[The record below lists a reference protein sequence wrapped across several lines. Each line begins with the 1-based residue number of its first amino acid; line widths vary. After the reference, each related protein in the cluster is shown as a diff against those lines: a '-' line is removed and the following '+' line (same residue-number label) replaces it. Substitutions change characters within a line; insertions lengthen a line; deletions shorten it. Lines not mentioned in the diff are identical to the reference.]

1 MKYTQ
6 DHEWIDL
13 DNDIATIGVT
23 DFAQQQLGDIVFIE
37 LPNVGEE
44 IDKGQEVVVIESIKA
59 AGEIKIPVSGVIV
72 EVNTSLH
79 DTPEIVND
87 DPQGQGWFL
96 KIQLSSTVDLT
107 EFMNEDTYR
116 AMVNSDL

>member
-23 DFAQQQLGDIVFIE
+23 DFAQQQLGDIVFVE

-59 AGEIKIPVSGVIV
+59 AGEIKTPISGVIV

-96 KIQLSSTVDLT
+96 KIQLSSKVNLT
-107 EFMNEDTYR
+107 EFMNEDAYR

>member
-23 DFAQQQLGDIVFIE
+23 DFAKQQLGDIVFIE

-44 IDKGQEVVVIESIKA
+44 IDKGQEVVVIE
-59 AGEIKIPVSGVIV
+59 
-72 EVNTSLH
+72 
-79 DTPEIVND
+79 
-87 DPQGQGWFL
+87 
-96 KIQLSSTVDLT
+96 
-107 EFMNEDTYR
+107 
-116 AMVNSDL
+116 

>member
-59 AGEIKIPVSGVIV
+59 AGEIKTPVSGVIV

-87 DPQGQGWFL
+87 DPQGQGWLL

>member
-23 DFAQQQLGDIVFIE
+23 DFAQQQLGDIVFVE

-59 AGEIKIPVSGVIV
+59 AGEIKTPVSGVIF

-96 KIQLSSTVDLT
+96 KIKLSSKADLT

-116 AMVNSDL
+116 AMVTGV

>member
-59 AGEIKIPVSGVIV
+59 AGEIKTPVSGVIV

-96 KIQLSSTVDLT
+96 KIQL
-107 EFMNEDTYR
+107 
-116 AMVNSDL
+116 

>member
-59 AGEIKIPVSGVIV
+59 AGEIKTPVSGVIV

-107 EFMNEDTYR
+107 ELMNEDTYR

>member
-13 DNDIATIGVT
+13 DNDIATICVT

-59 AGEIKIPVSGVIV
+59 AGEIKTPVSGVIV

>member
-59 AGEIKIPVSGVIV
+59 AGEIKTPVSGVIV

-79 DTPEIVND
+79 DTHEIVND
-87 DPQGQGWFL
+87 DQQGQGWFL

>member
-59 AGEIKIPVSGVIV
+59 AGEIKTPVSGVIV

-79 DTPEIVND
+79 DNPEIVND

>member
-59 AGEIKIPVSGVIV
+59 AGEIKTPVSGVIV

-87 DPQGQGWFL
+87 DPHGQGWFL